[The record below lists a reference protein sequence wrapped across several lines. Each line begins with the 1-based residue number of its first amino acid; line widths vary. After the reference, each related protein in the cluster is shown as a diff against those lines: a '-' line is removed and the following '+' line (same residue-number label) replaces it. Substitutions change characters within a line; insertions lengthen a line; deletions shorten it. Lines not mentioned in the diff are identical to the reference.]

1 MLRGIEAEFQTT
13 AFAARANKNKD
24 MPTVEFLP
32 VFPRGT
38 ANKPKAEP
46 IQMIAT
52 HDM

>member
-13 AFAARANKNKD
+13 AFAVRDNKNKN
-24 MPTVEFLP
+24 MPAVEFLP
-32 VFPRGT
+32 IFPKGT